1 MNVAN
6 RCFLRLN
13 NLLGFAA
20 LRHSCHR
27 LDNDRTL
34 REESSNFREGKK
46 EKEEANFYRRRGEET
61 VLEIE
66 KNSCM

>member
-1 MNVAN
+1 MWRIGN
-6 RCFLRLN
+6 FLRLK
-13 NLLGFAA
+13 NLLEFAA
-20 LRHSCHR
+20 LRNSCHQ
-27 LDNDRTL
+27 LNKDRIS

-46 EKEEANFYRRRGEET
+46 GKEEANFYRRRGEET